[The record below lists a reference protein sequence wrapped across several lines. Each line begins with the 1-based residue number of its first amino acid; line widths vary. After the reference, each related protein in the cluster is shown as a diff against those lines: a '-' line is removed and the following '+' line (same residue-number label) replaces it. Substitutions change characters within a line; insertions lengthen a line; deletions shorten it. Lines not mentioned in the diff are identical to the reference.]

1 MCVFVERVC
10 LSQESSLKP
19 AKNKYK
25 LQFPVLE
32 VLSIICFKIC
42 YNILKQHNSKLSDIS
57 TPCYKKKSSSDKA
70 SAVSTDS
77 PCLRRIEQ
85 QRRQNSKWSFGSSSQ
100 RRVSDGSN
108 NSRRVSDSSS
118 YSNGGGGKVSVT
130 SIGAPTVPKRTSS
143 LAFWSRI
150 DSSADTLLFDNRSGA
165 STPFRT
171 QTISSFPRRQQTS
184 NQIRE
189 INDCGSLF
197 QGLRFLNTLVS
208 LP

>member
-1 MCVFVERVC
+1 M
-10 LSQESSLKP
+10 
-19 AKNKYK
+19 
-25 LQFPVLE
+25 
-32 VLSIICFKIC
+32 
-42 YNILKQHNSKLSDIS
+42 
-57 TPCYKKKSSSDKA
+57 
-70 SAVSTDS
+70 STDS

-100 RRVSDGSN
+100 RRISDGSN

-150 DSSADTLLFDNRSGA
+150 DSSADTLWLDSRSGA

-197 QGLRFLNTLVS
+197 QGLRFLNTWIS
-208 LP
+208 LPLLKDNTVFVYELESCVVYYFYFSYLNIIIF